1 MATAVHT
8 VYLGLGA
15 NLGDRAATFVA
26 ARGRLAPDV
35 QVLACSSLYETAPW
49 GVLEQPP
56 FLNAVCQVQTAL
68 SPTALLAYLKAREDE
83 LGRVPSFR
91 WGPRAIDIDILL
103 YDDLV
108 LNAEQLTLPHP
119 RLHERAFVL
128 IPLQELAPELRHPV
142 IGRTVRELVAALPPY
157 EITCAHPHW

>member
-1 MATAVHT
+1 MATPVHT

-15 NLGDRAATFVA
+15 NLGDRAATLGA
-26 ARGRLAPDV
+26 ARQRLAPDV
-35 QVLACSSLYETAPW
+35 QVLAWSSLYETAPW
-49 GVLEQPP
+49 GVSEQPP
-56 FLNAVCQVQTAL
+56 FLNAVCQAQTAL
-68 SPTALLAYLKAREDE
+68 SPTALLAYLKARERE

-103 YDDLV
+103 YDELV

-128 IPLQELAPELRHPV
+128 VPLLELAPDLRHPV
-142 IGRTVRELVAALPPY
+142 IGRTVRELVADLPPD
-157 EITCAHPHW
+157 ELASTRKDW